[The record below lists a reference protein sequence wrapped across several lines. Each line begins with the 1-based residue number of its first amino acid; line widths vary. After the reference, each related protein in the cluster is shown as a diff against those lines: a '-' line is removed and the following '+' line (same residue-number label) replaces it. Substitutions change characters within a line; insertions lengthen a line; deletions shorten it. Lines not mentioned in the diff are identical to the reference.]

1 MAAHPAHNRSVRCAE
16 SQSGR
21 ATYEISR
28 RSSPT
33 AITSATSIT
42 ATFPSSH
49 SNIMRWHHDNPRRF
63 KISLANGSQPQATE
77 LRIVGL
83 PLTAFPRG
91 TTFETSTVESL
102 RQHGEL

>member
-1 MAAHPAHNRSVRCAE
+1 MAGHPARNRSVRCAA

-28 RSSPT
+28 RGSPT

-42 ATFPSSH
+42 AKFPSLH
-49 SNIMRWHHDNPRRF
+49 SNIMRWHHENPDAS
-63 KISLANGSQPQATE
+63 KYLPQMGLSPKATE
-77 LRIVGL
+77 LRLVGL

-91 TTFETSTVESL
+91 TTSKPQRLNPLTT
-102 RQHGEL
+102 